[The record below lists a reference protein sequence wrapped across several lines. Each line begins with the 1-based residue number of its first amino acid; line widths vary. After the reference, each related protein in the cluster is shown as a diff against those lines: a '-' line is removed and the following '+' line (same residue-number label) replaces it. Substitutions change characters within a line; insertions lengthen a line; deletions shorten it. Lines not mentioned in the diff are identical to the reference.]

1 MKPYVRTVSEKPVA
15 RSIFHLMPTP
25 RECMDGIVENYH
37 EKKAYPTYFD
47 DYLRNCFIC
56 CCPWH
61 PSQCETPREAA
72 MREYAKAIEEYET
85 ETGQTLEPE
94 QKWALTQQMASGR
107 LSPRQ
112 VQAGVGVNLQVDL
125 PTFGS
130 SRVIYPTN
138 PYYFDPRDGKVYAAQ
153 GYGMPVGMPLAPNV
167 EHAYNYS
174 HGTPASRLTPISR
187 LPVQP

>member
-1 MKPYVRTVSEKPVA
+1 MQQPRPRLTQPYVRPVSEKPVA

-25 RECMDGIVENYH
+25 RECMDGIVETYH

-47 DYLRNCFIC
+47 DYLRNCFLC

-61 PSQCETPREAA
+61 PSQCKTPREIAIRKYAA
-72 MREYAKAIEEYET
+72 AIEEYEA
-85 ETGQTLEPE
+85 ETGQQLKPE
-94 QKWALTQQMASGR
+94 QRRALAQ
-107 LSPRQ
+107 
-112 VQAGVGVNLQVDL
+112 QAGLDIHVQIDL

-187 LPVQP
+187 MPVQP